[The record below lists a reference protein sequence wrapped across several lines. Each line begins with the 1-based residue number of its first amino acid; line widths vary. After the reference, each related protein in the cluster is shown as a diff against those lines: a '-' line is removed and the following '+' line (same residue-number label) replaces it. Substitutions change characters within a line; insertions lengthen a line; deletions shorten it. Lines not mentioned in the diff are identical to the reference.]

1 MVFNSS
7 SSFQRIDLQVT
18 DKTNVRNHTNNIR
31 QTTIMFNY
39 VVYIQVS
46 QKVRGDNTQNC
57 LMNIQEIR
65 VRFVGDAKVGVKS
78 QKMRGLK
85 QWEGGKRL
93 FRMRK
98 IA

>member
-18 DKTNVRNHTNNIR
+18 DKTNARNHTNNIR

-46 QKVRGDNTQNC
+46 QKVRGDNT
-57 LMNIQEIR
+57 
-65 VRFVGDAKVGVKS
+65 
-78 QKMRGLK
+78 
-85 QWEGGKRL
+85 
-93 FRMRK
+93 
-98 IA
+98 